1 MSEKRFIPKKHN
13 SDYTIRKKYMWSNH
27 SMVFCDIDDTLI
39 SGMITDLMR
48 VAWDEYRC
56 SVAVKILM
64 AIQAI
69 SGCFNVINE
78 VRNIIMIKYKAGSK
92 IYFLT
97 ARHES
102 IFTKLLLHR
111 IFKGRIKYTLI
122 ELGCDKPE
130 VDKLLAAESL
140 MQRKYDKEDIMPTA
154 VLIEDNKKT
163 IDAFRNNLLYDIVEV
178 EVIK

>member
-1 MSEKRFIPKKHN
+1 
-13 SDYTIRKKYMWSNH
+13 MWLNH

-48 VAWDEYRC
+48 VAWDKYRC
-56 SVAVKILM
+56 SMAIEILM

-69 SGCFNVINE
+69 FGWFNIINE
-78 VRNIIMIKYKAGSK
+78 IRNIIMIKYKTGSK

-97 ARHES
+97 ARNKS
-102 IFTKLLLHR
+102 IFTQLLLHR

-122 ELGCDKPE
+122 ELGCEKPE
-130 VDKLLAAESL
+130 VDKLLVADSL
-140 MQRKYDKEDIMPTA
+140 MQHKYDKEDIMPTA
-154 VLIEDNKKT
+154 ILIEDNRKT

-178 EVIK
+178 EVMK